1 MSESEPLQPQAQQ
14 EIEEHK
20 PEETITK
27 IESARRPKE
36 SIIDPNFKKPR
47 WLCPDCGKTVAYDYR
62 KTHSQCCKGTLRED
76 KSFVDAAKAAAKEY
90 KPKPKPKKQLLSNLI
105 RPEATLKET
114 APIKEEVEPPL
125 PYVDDK
131 RLNFYLQIAIVVG
144 VVVTGLWVVYRSII
158 NQPGDQAM
166 PQQEIDMGF
175 TDHRGVYYGP
185 GEYHH

>member
-1 MSESEPLQPQAQQ
+1 MTEDQAINQQPQT
-14 EIEEHK
+14 EINLESVEVK
-20 PEETITK
+20 PEVEK
-27 IESARRPKE
+27 S
-36 SIIDPNFKKPR
+36 KKT
-47 WLCPDCGKTVAYDYR
+47 WTCPDCGNTYTYKYKYSHESHCHGQPKLKDI
-62 KTHSQCCKGTLRED
+62 Q
-76 KSFVDAAKAAAKEY
+76 KATQAAKELDS
-90 KPKPKPKKQLLSNLI
+90 KPKKQLLSNLI

-114 APIKEEVEPPL
+114 APIEEEVEPPL

-166 PQQEIDMGF
+166 PQQEIDLGF